1 MPPKIPVTSAAITNA
16 NHNGKDAFAT
26 QSAATYPPNAINAPC
41 PSEICPEY
49 PVSKIIEPIA
59 MT

>member
-16 NHNGKDAFAT
+16 NHKGNEALVA
-26 QSAATYPPNAINAPC
+26 QSAATYPPNAMSAPC